1 MQKQVVEYAGVPVGI
16 LVPFADSLRFMAVKF
31 HVMALDGRS
40 FRSMRDAQSAIGA
53 HMRGSTS
60 LFS

>member
-1 MQKQVVEYAGVPVGI
+1 MQKQVVEYAGIPVGI
-16 LVPFADSLRFMAVKF
+16 LVPFADLLRFMAVKF
-31 HVMALDGRS
+31 QVIDLDGRS

-53 HMRGSTS
+53 HMRGSAS

>member
-1 MQKQVVEYAGVPVGI
+1 MQKQVVEYAGVPVGVLI
-16 LVPFADSLRFMAVKF
+16 PFADSLRFKF

-53 HMRGSTS
+53 HMRNATS
-60 LFS
+60 LFL

>member
-16 LVPFADSLRFMAVKF
+16 LVPLADSLRFMAVKF
-31 HVMALDGRS
+31 QVMPLDGRS
-40 FRSMRDAQSAIGA
+40 FRSLHDAQRAIGV
-53 HMRGSTS
+53 HLRGSAS